1 MMRTLNLF
9 CLLPFSVGFA
19 LVACGGESGNL
30 PPPPPAPPAGPPVA
44 SAAPATTAEAA
55 VDAGPP
61 APPAPAITLT
71 MGAASPDPE
80 KAPTVRIAAPAKDQ
94 VIPKDK
100 AADFQVKLDVKNWQT
115 APKSSH
121 VHLILDNQPYKP
133 IYDTTKPIKL
143 SELPTGD
150 SLAEGQHVL
159 VAFPSR
165 ANHESVKT
173 AGALAVISFWV
184 GSKGKPTVDLTK
196 PMLIY
201 SRPKGDYA
209 GDMANHVL
217 VDFYLA
223 NDKLG
228 DGKDHVKIDVTGPG
242 IDGDKTADVTSWGA
256 PYYLDNLQNG
266 SYTVKLDLLDKDGKA
281 VPGPWNSTT
290 RTISIAHDSP

>member
-1 MMRTLNLF
+1 MLAAMTTRTLPLLL
-9 CLLPFSVGFA
+9 LLPVPALAFA
-19 LVACGGESGNL
+19 LGCGGESGNL
-30 PPPPPAPPAGPPVA
+30 PPPPPAV
-44 SAAPATTAEAA
+44 
-55 VDAGPP
+55 
-61 APPAPAITLT
+61 TLT

-100 AADFQVKLDVKNWQT
+100 SADFQVKLDVKNWQT

-133 IYDTTKPIKL
+133 IYDTTKPIRL
-143 SELPTGD
+143 GDLPTGD

-165 ANHESVKT
+165 PNHESVKT
-173 AGALAVISFWV
+173 KGALAMVSFWV
-184 GSKGKPTVDLTK
+184 GTRGKPTVDLTK

-201 SRPKGDYA
+201 SRPKGDYT

-223 NDKLG
+223 NDTLG
-228 DGKDHVKIDVTGPG
+228 DGKDHVKVDVTGPG

-256 PYYLDNLQNG
+256 PWYLDNLQNG
-266 SYTVKLDLLDKDGKA
+266 PYTVKLDLLDKDGKP
-281 VPGPWNSTT
+281 VPGAWNSTT
-290 RTISIAHDSP
+290 RTINIAHDSQ